1 MRKLFL
7 AAVAAFAVSASSYA
21 GGYLTN
27 TNQNASYLRNPA
39 RLATFELDG
48 AYSNPAGLA
57 WIGEGW
63 HFMFNWQNA
72 AQTRKITSTFAPF
85 AQNVNQLGNPTKTFK
100 GEASAPFIPSLD
112 VAYQKGKFTAS
123 MHFGITGGGGKATFN
138 EGLPMFEAPVSVL
151 PGTLSKLYSSINSID
166 QGYNHT
172 ADGYYAEMYMNGRQY
187 IYGVQVGVT
196 YKFFENK
203 GAAKHGLSMHLGAR
217 MNFASNH
224 YEGYLRNIKVNI
236 DGTLITP
243 APYFEKELCPELR
256 QCAAVLNNKSQQ
268 ANQAAEQATAAAQ
281 QYTLLAEATTDE
293 ALKAQYQAAAA
304 QYAEG
309 AAKYAAGAAKYAAG
323 AMEFEGAAQK
333 LSDPEL
339 TADKQLH
346 CDQKGWG
353 IAPIIGLDYRV
364 GNLNIGARYEF
375 QTNMNIENKTTVN
388 TTGVESFAHGVN
400 TPNDIPGILAIGAQY
415 QVLPKWRLMAGWNC
429 YFDKKAGM
437 SGGKQKTL
445 THNTHEIT
453 VGTEVDVVDRLTLS
467 GGFQNTDYGLSDT
480 FQSDLSFS
488 CDSYSLGFGLKV
500 KITKKWTANAAYFWT
515 TYKDYTKASEN
526 YNGTGLHG
534 VDVYSRTNKVFGV
547 GITYDL

>member
-27 TNQNASYLRNPA
+27 TNQSASFLRNPA

-85 AQNVNQLGNPTKTFK
+85 AQNVNQLGNPTKTFN

-138 EGLPMFEAPVSVL
+138 EGLPMFEAPVSVIPNML
-151 PGTLSKLYSSINSID
+151 TAAGIPADAYS
-166 QGYNHT
+166 
-172 ADGYYAEMYMNGRQY
+172 AEMYMNGRQY

-224 YEGYLRNIKVNI
+224 YEGYLKNISARMGGNMVV
-236 DGTLITP
+236 LSP
-243 APYFEKELCPELR
+243 FFSSQSSELMG
-256 QCAAVLNNKSQQ
+256 K
-268 ANQAAEQATAAAQ
+268 AEQATNASQ
-281 QYTLLAEATTDE
+281 QYTLLADATTDE
-293 ALKAQYQAAAA
+293 ALKAQYQAMAA
-304 QYAEG
+304 QYA
-309 AAKYAAGAAKYAAG
+309 AGAVQAQAG
-323 AMEFEGAAQK
+323 AQTMAGLSQK
-333 LSDPEL
+333 
-339 TADKQLH
+339 TADIELD

-437 SGGKQKTL
+437 SGDKQKTL

-467 GGFQNTDYGLSDT
+467 GGFQNTDYGTSDA
-480 FQSDLSFS
+480 FQSDLSFN

-515 TYKDYTKASEN
+515 TYKDYTKASDN
-526 YNGTGLHG
+526 YNGTGLPG

>member
-72 AQTRKITSTFAPF
+72 AQTRKITATFAPF

-138 EGLPMFEAPVSVL
+138 EGLPMFEAPVSVI
-151 PGTLSKLYSSINSID
+151 PNMLSAKGIPADAYS
-166 QGYNHT
+166 
-172 ADGYYAEMYMNGRQY
+172 AEMYMNGRQY

-224 YEGYLRNIKVNI
+224 YEGYLKNISARMGGNMV
-236 DGTLITP
+236 TLS
-243 APYFEKELCPELR
+243 PYFSNKYSELLEGEELATAKA
-256 QCAAVLNNKSQQ
+256 Q
-268 ANQAAEQATAAAQ
+268 QATAEAQ
-281 QYTLLAEATTDE
+281 RYTFLAETATDE
-293 ALKAQYQAAAA
+293 ALKAQYLLAA
-304 QYAEG
+304 QQYAKGAELTEDLTKQAREG
-309 AAKYAAGAAKYAAG
+309 ANIIA
-323 AMEFEGAAQK
+323 ENDLIQQ
-333 LSDPEL
+333 
-339 TADKQLH
+339 TADKQLD

-467 GGFQNTDYGLSDT
+467 GGFQNTDYGLSDD

-526 YNGTGLHG
+526 YNGTGLPG

>member
-7 AAVAAFAVSASSYA
+7 AALAAFAVSASSFA

-27 TNQNASYLRNPA
+27 TNQSASFLRNPA

-48 AYSNPAGLA
+48 AYTNPAGLA

-138 EGLPMFEAPVSVL
+138 EGLPMFEAPVSIIPAAL
-151 PGTLSKLYSSINSID
+151 TAASSALGMPALAADAYS
-166 QGYNHT
+166 
-172 ADGYYAEMYMNGRQY
+172 AEMYMNGRQY

-224 YEGYLRNIKVNI
+224 YEGYLKNISARMGGNMV
-236 DGTLITP
+236 TLS
-243 APYFEKELCPELR
+243 PYFSDQSSELM
-256 QCAAVLNNKSQQ
+256 
-268 ANQAAEQATAAAQ
+268 ATAKQASADAQ
-281 QYTLLAEATTDE
+281 KYTMLAETATDE
-293 ALKAQYQAAAA
+293 ATKAQYQATAA
-304 QYAEG
+304 Q
-309 AAKYAAGAAKYAAG
+309 YAAGAAQAQAG
-323 AMEFEGAAQK
+323 ARTMAGLSQK
-333 LSDPEL
+333 
-339 TADKQLH
+339 TADMALD

-467 GGFQNTDYGLSDT
+467 GGFQNTDYGLSDD

-526 YNGTGLHG
+526 YNGTGLPG

>member
-72 AQTRKITSTFAPF
+72 AQTRKITTTFAPF
-85 AQNVNQLGNPTKTFK
+85 AQNVNQFGNPTKTFK

-138 EGLPMFEAPVSVL
+138 EGLPMFEAPVSVI
-151 PGTLSKLYSSINSID
+151 PNMLSAAGIPADAYS
-166 QGYNHT
+166 
-172 ADGYYAEMYMNGRQY
+172 AEMYMNGRQY

-256 QCAAVLNNKSQQ
+256 QYAAGLNNASQQ
-268 ANQAAEQATAAAQ
+268 TSQAAEAFAQAGNQEKAAYFAQ
-281 QYTLLAEATTDE
+281 KAAEA
-293 ALKAQYQAAAA
+293 Q
-304 QYAEG
+304 
-309 AAKYAAGAAKYAAG
+309 AG
-323 AMEFEGAAQK
+323 AMQLEGAAQK

-339 TADKQLH
+339 TADKQLD

-526 YNGTGLHG
+526 YNGTGLPG

>member
-72 AQTRKITSTFAPF
+72 AQTRKITTTFAPF
-85 AQNVNQLGNPTKTFK
+85 AQNVNQFGNPTKTFK

-138 EGLPMFEAPVSVL
+138 EGLPMFEAPVSVI
-151 PGTLSKLYSSINSID
+151 PNMLSAKGIPADAYS
-166 QGYNHT
+166 
-172 ADGYYAEMYMNGRQY
+172 AEMYMNGRQY

-224 YEGYLRNIKVNI
+224 YEGYLKNISARMGGNMV
-236 DGTLITP
+236 TLS
-243 APYFEKELCPELR
+243 PYFSNKYSELLEGEELATAKA
-256 QCAAVLNNKSQQ
+256 Q
-268 ANQAAEQATAAAQ
+268 QATAEAQ
-281 QYTLLAEATTDE
+281 RYTFLAETATDE
-293 ALKAQYQAAAA
+293 ALKAQYLLAA
-304 QYAEG
+304 QQYAKGAELAEDLAKQAREG
-309 AAKYAAGAAKYAAG
+309 ANIIA
-323 AMEFEGAAQK
+323 ENDLIQQ
-333 LSDPEL
+333 
-339 TADKQLH
+339 TADKQLD

-353 IAPIIGLDYRV
+353 IAPIICLDYRV